1 MKIKLISEKKI
12 SKEKV
17 VGFLEEQKSGTEWA
31 KITNDWARDRLK
43 YFNEINNNNWV
54 RGFLPEEFFGNIL
67 LPMHEHKNENNEGD
81 APFIIIE
88 NTLTSQLLD
97 VCRGHLDQKNS
108 ECLQN
113 INYLKE
119 KIRENGFVEDII
131 LGIKDGGL
139 YHIDGLHRIISM
151 TLLLNEGLPYEPIP
165 VCLSRPRSQK
175 Q

>member
-1 MKIKLISEKKI
+1 MKIELINEKDI
-12 SKEKV
+12 STEEVIGLLEK
-17 VGFLEEQKSGTEWA
+17 QKSGTGWA
-31 KITNDWARDRLK
+31 KISNDWAKDRLEEFDK
-43 YFNEINNNNWV
+43 ANDGNWV
-54 RGFLPEEFFGNIL
+54 RGFLPKEFFGNIL

-81 APFIIIE
+81 APFVITE
-88 NTLTSQLLD
+88 KTPTSQLLD

-113 INYLKE
+113 VNYLKE

-139 YHIDGLHRIISM
+139 YHIDGLHRIISV
-151 TLLLNEGLPYEPIP
+151 TLLLDEGLPYEPIP